1 MIADKLQ
8 QLQTI
13 KDNIKTA
20 INNKGG
26 NVGDDFTTYATAID
40 NIEGGGGGTGDCTLE
55 SITITKN
62 GKYYPN
68 EGIDGYNE
76 VVVNVTTPIEV
87 FKVPEGMKF
96 KESTFTTLPEGLDF
110 SNVTGLN
117 ETFKNC
123 TNLTEINI
131 INTSNVIELN
141 YTFEGCTNLKT
152 IGELDCSK
160 VDTVIGAFG
169 ECIHLQYLDGFK
181 DLGKSDNA
189 NRYIL
194 RFNRSNGLT
203 RASMLNVFNKLYY
216 IEDIPFVTAEIH
228 ITDLVKNRLTDE
240 DIAIATS
247 KNWVIEVV

>member
-1 MIADKLQ
+1 MSIADKLQ
-8 QLQTI
+8 TI
-13 KDNIKTA
+13 QNIKENIKIA

-40 NIEGGGGGTGDCTLE
+40 NIEGGGGTGDCTLE
-55 SITITKN
+55 SITITEN

-76 VVVNVTTPIEV
+76 VIVNVTTPTDV
-87 FKVPEGMKF
+87 YMVTDGVKF

-110 SNVTGLN
+110 SNVTELN

-123 TNLTEINI
+123 AKLTEINI
-131 INTSNVIELN
+131 NTSNVTELN
-141 YTFEGCTNLKT
+141 YTFEGCTNLET

-169 ECIHLQYLDGFK
+169 ECINLQNLGGFK

-203 RASMLNVFNKLYY
+203 RESMLNVFNKLYP
-216 IEDIPFVTAEIH
+216 IDDIIFVTARID
-228 ITDLVKNRLTDE
+228 ITDIVKSALSDE